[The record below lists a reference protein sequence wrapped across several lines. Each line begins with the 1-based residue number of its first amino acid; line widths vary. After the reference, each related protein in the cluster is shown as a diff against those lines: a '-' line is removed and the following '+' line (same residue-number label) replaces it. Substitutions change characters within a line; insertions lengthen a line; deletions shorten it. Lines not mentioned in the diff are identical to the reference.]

1 MVYNLGIL
9 TGGFHFA
16 ILVVKRIKKFVM
28 KGFPKQVVSFL
39 GFYFFVLLI
48 QLLVANGLQEHLLT
62 NRFFW
67 VGQLLLFV
75 LTFGLLGLVQFA
87 LSWDRDKLGF
97 AFLVGS
103 TVKMIVSLFYLV
115 MLIYGAS
122 EGFRA
127 VVFYFMATYFVLLVF
142 EVVLVLRQLKN
153 V

>member
-1 MVYNLGIL
+1 
-9 TGGFHFA
+9 
-16 ILVVKRIKKFVM
+16 M
-28 KGFPKQVVSFL
+28 KGFPKQIASFF

-48 QLLVANGLQEHLLT
+48 QLLVANWLQEHLLT

-75 LTFGLLGLVQFA
+75 LTIGLLGLVQFA

-103 TVKMIVSLFYLV
+103 TVKMIVSLFFLV

-127 VVFYFMATYFVLLVF
+127 VVFHFMATYFVLLVF
-142 EVVLVLRQLKN
+142 EVVLVLRQLKK